1 MIRALTLLFGCQ
13 LIGETIVRA
22 AGLPF
27 PGPVLGMGLLF
38 AGLLVVGRTGP
49 DLDGVADGILRN
61 LSLLFVPVA
70 VGLVQQLD
78 LIAANALAIGAAL
91 VVSTVLTLL
100 VTVATFRAVARFQ
113 ARP

>member
-38 AGLLVVGRTGP
+38 AGLLAVGRTGS
-49 DLDGVADGILRN
+49 DLDGVAFFTMELIDGVSFVDYVRGRTARGQLPN
-61 LSLLFVPVA
+61 LVRL
-70 VGLVQQLD
+70 GR
-78 LIAANALAIGAAL
+78 ALAQIG
-91 VVSTVLTLL
+91 
-100 VTVATFRAVARFQ
+100 RAHV
-113 ARP
+113 

>member
-1 MIRALTLLFGCQ
+1 MIRALALLFLCQ
-13 LIGETIVRA
+13 LVGETVVRA
-22 AGLPF
+22 AGLTF

-38 AGLLVVGRTGP
+38 AGLLAAGRTGA

-78 LIAANALAIGAAL
+78 LIAANAAAIGAAL
-91 VVSTVLTLL
+91 AVSTVLTLI
-100 VTVATFRAVARFQ
+100 VTVATFRAVARLQ

>member
-1 MIRALTLLFGCQ
+1 
-13 LIGETIVRA
+13 
-22 AGLPF
+22 
-27 PGPVLGMGLLF
+27 
-38 AGLLVVGRTGP
+38 
-49 DLDGVADGILRN
+49 
-61 LSLLFVPVA
+61 
-70 VGLVQQLD
+70 VQQLD